1 MRTYLLTLAVIP
13 ALLAG
18 CSSTSLNED
27 KGAPVATAKPTAV
40 QAQPPVAQPP
50 AVSTVKPVVAQ
61 PPTQM
66 ASTERERSVYFDFD
80 DYTVKNDFMGML
92 EQQGKQLSAKPAA
105 SVRIEGNTD
114 ERGSAE
120 YNLALG
126 QRRAQAVLKVLKLY
140 GAKESQLEAVS
151 WGKEKPR
158 AQGHDESAWAM
169 NRRADIV
176 SR

>member
-1 MRTYLLTLAVIP
+1 MRTSLLALALVP
-13 ALLAG
+13 ALFAA
-18 CSSTSLNED
+18 CSSTPLNED
-27 KGAPVATAKPTAV
+27 KGAPVATVTPTAV
-40 QAQPPVAQPP
+40 QPAQPATQAP

-61 PPTQM
+61 PTTTM
-66 ASTERERSVYFDFD
+66 AANERERSVYFDFD
-80 DYTVKNDFMGML
+80 DFTVKNDFMPML
-92 EQQGKQLSAKPAA
+92 EQQGKQLSAKPGAN
-105 SVRIEGNTD
+105 VRIEGNTD

-140 GAKESQLEAVS
+140 GAKDSQLEAVS

-158 AQGHDESAWAM
+158 APGHDESAWAL

-176 SR
+176 NH